1 MFRRPQPLTGQ
12 GHLCLHRAISTS
24 GAGGEPPARR
34 ASCPPAEP
42 YRRSPLPRGRRPE
55 ISSAGTQTGS
65 GGTRAGEQEGHD
77 MTDVSRRQ
85 LLAGAAGLVTVG
97 GLAAAC
103 GSSSSSPSTGAAT
116 GAPGTP
122 KRGGN
127 FRLGVTGGG
136 SKDIMDGQNIIT
148 KPDQA
153 RLMTAFETLLLFD
166 ENYQLTT
173 NGLAESVTQ
182 DNPKQYTIRLRQGI
196 EFQNGKTMTADD
208 VIYSFQRIG
217 TKKYGLTGYAATAT
231 MDIAGL
237 KKLDK
242 YTVQL
247 PLKTPDSTVP
257 QTLGS
262 YTFNMVPV
270 GYQRYPQP
278 QNGTGPYKLKSFTP
292 GQQSVHERNPNYW
305 RSGEPYFDTVTII
318 DFSDAT
324 GQVNGLLGGQ
334 IDAMTDLPPSQ
345 VTVVKARGL
354 GALVSKTGGWLPL
367 CMAIDMPPFDD
378 VRVRQA
384 MRLLVDRKGMI
395 SQVAS
400 GFGFVGN
407 DLYAPFDPGYDHSL
421 PQRQQDIA
429 QAKSLLKAA
438 GKANLAVDLHTT
450 NGAVGMVETATV
462 FANQAQAA
470 GVKINVIN
478 DPNYYGNQYLKL
490 AFSIDFW
497 GTRAY
502 LNQVQQ
508 GSLPTS
514 PYNETH
520 WPPKSGTG
528 SDFGS
533 LYNQAVATT
542 DQTARTG
549 IMHDMQQAE
558 YNAG

>member
-1 MFRRPQPLTGQ
+1 M
-12 GHLCLHRAISTS
+12 ADI
-24 GAGGEPPARR
+24 
-34 ASCPPAEP
+34 
-42 YRRSPLPRGRRPE
+42 
-55 ISSAGTQTGS
+55 
-65 GGTRAGEQEGHD
+65 
-77 MTDVSRRQ
+77 SRRQ
-85 LLAGAAGLVTVG
+85 LVTGAAGLAVVG
-97 GLAAAC
+97 SLAAAC
-103 GSSSSSPSTGAAT
+103 GGSTSNNG
-116 GAPGTP
+116 GGGGGGGGGGKP

-166 ENYQLTT
+166 ENYHLTT

-182 DNPKQYTIRLRQGI
+182 DNPRQYTIRLRQGI

-208 VIYSFQRIG
+208 IIYSFQRIG

-231 MDIAGL
+231 MDIAGM

-305 RSGEPYFDTVTII
+305 RSGQPYFDTVTII

-324 GQVNGLLGGQ
+324 AQSNALLGGQ
-334 IDAMTDLPPSQ
+334 IDAMTDVAPSQ
-345 VTVVKARGL
+345 VKVLQAQNVGV
-354 GALVSKTGGWLPL
+354 LVSKTGGWIPI

-384 MRLLVDRKGMI
+384 MRLIVDRKQLLE
-395 SQVAS
+395 QVFS
-400 GFGFVGN
+400 GYGFVGN
-407 DLYAPFDPGYDHSL
+407 DLYAPFDPGYDKSL
-421 PQRQQDIA
+421 PQR
-429 QAKSLLKAA
+429 
-438 GKANLAVDLHTT
+438 
-450 NGAVGMVETATV
+450 E
-462 FANQAQAA
+462 
-470 GVKINVIN
+470 
-478 DPNYYGNQYLKL
+478 
-490 AFSIDFW
+490 
-497 GTRAY
+497 
-502 LNQVQQ
+502 
-508 GSLPTS
+508 
-514 PYNETH
+514 
-520 WPPKSGTG
+520 
-528 SDFGS
+528 
-533 LYNQAVATT
+533 
-542 DQTARTG
+542 
-549 IMHDMQQAE
+549 
-558 YNAG
+558 